1 MPIHPVDKHVGKKLR
16 ALRWAR
22 GLNQENLAKMI
33 GERFQQVQKYE
44 TGANRIAASRLK
56 DAADALS
63 VPVSFFF
70 EGLGRNDS
78 GGIIVGDLLLD
89 KKAVELAQMYNKIPL
104 PQRQKLLE
112 LARQLEKDAKK

>member
-33 GERFQQVQKYE
+33 GVRFQQVQKYE

-56 DAADALS
+56 DAAEALS

>member
-33 GERFQQVQKYE
+33 GVRFQQVQKYE